1 MTRFSG
7 KNRRESTVL
16 RDDKVHEIYAE
27 IRAELG
33 ELTDVISRQYIY
45 ERIKM
50 KTGLCTK
57 TIAFILNHTIKRNLT
72 NGGGLTS
79 TFQVIVSFLPEF
91 KNSAVFYPNVF
102 L

>member
-72 NGGGLTS
+72 NGGVTS

>member
-1 MTRFSG
+1 VTSVFLLFIGNAKLVIKSVMTRFSG

-72 NGGGLTS
+72 NGG
-79 TFQVIVSFLPEF
+79 
-91 KNSAVFYPNVF
+91 
-102 L
+102 